1 MRAPFAYRFH
11 ARTGFDIGRPPWH
24 QPPGARL
31 TCLLAN
37 RPVAMLVRHEIKTL
51 ALPPKATIQFDR
63 VSGNETIKYLMP
75 HAKTPPAHPPFLQ
88 RLRRHLVSREGEF
101 QHLNQTRVSLQEIDQ
116 ELKKTLNSKRISGLD
131 ALRALAVS
139 LVFIDHFRV
148 LDYFLGV
155 RLELGWFGVMIF
167 FVLSGFLI
175 TSMLLKEH
183 SKTGRISLSNF
194 YRRRAYRIF
203 PTFYCC
209 WILTTVVQYLAHRFY
224 WKTAAVS
231 FFYLMDYGRALAPEN
246 MQQYLHMWISWSLAV
261 EEKFYLLWPLLL
273 LFLLKRR
280 STLIRTMVVIIL
292 SQWTCRAVLYIPC
305 NVKWAYIY
313 STFDMRLDALL
324 VGCLLAILVENDRT
338 RLHCCR
344 LLRQQSLSALPP
356 LVLAFMA
363 IAPPSNKALFLASW
377 SLQPLIIAVML
388 LQAAYWGSKSWV
400 LCSSGAVR
408 MTAHLSYALYLY
420 HPLASQI
427 VYELHMRH
435 LGYYAIALTVI
446 MAAASYR
453 LVELPF
459 MRLRDRNDP
468 ARGVADSIETFHQPT
483 ASVPGK

>member
-1 MRAPFAYRFH
+1 
-11 ARTGFDIGRPPWH
+11 
-24 QPPGARL
+24 
-31 TCLLAN
+31 
-37 RPVAMLVRHEIKTL
+37 MLVLPKTT
-51 ALPPKATIQFDR
+51 TIQLDPAA
-63 VSGNETIKYLMP
+63 GNEIINCLMP
-75 HAKTPPAHPPFLQ
+75 HAKIKPARPPFLQ
-88 RLRRHLVSREGEF
+88 RLRRYLDPRDGEF
-101 QHLNQTRVSLQEIDQ
+101 EHLEQTRVSLQEIDQ
-116 ELKKTLNSKRISGLD
+116 ELKNALGSKRINGLD

-148 LDYFLGV
+148 TDYFLGV

-183 SKTGRISLSNF
+183 SKTGRISLTNF

-209 WILTTVVQYLAHRFY
+209 WILTTVVQRLARRFY

-280 STLIRTMVVIIL
+280 STLIRMMVAIIL
-292 SQWTCRAVLYIPC
+292 GQWTYRAILYIAC
-305 NVKWAYIY
+305 NVKWAYVY

-324 VGCLLAILVENDRT
+324 VGCLLAILVENDCT

-356 LVLAFMA
+356 LVLVFMA
-363 IAPPSNKALFLASW
+363 IAPLSNKAAFLASW

-388 LQAAYWGSKSWV
+388 LQTAYWGSKSWV
-400 LCSSGAVR
+400 FCSSGVVR
-408 MTAHLSYALYLY
+408 VTAHLSYALYLY

-446 MAAASYR
+446 MATASYR

-468 ARGVADSIETFHQPT
+468 AQEVADSIETFPQPT

>member
-1 MRAPFAYRFH
+1 
-11 ARTGFDIGRPPWH
+11 
-24 QPPGARL
+24 
-31 TCLLAN
+31 
-37 RPVAMLVRHEIKTL
+37 
-51 ALPPKATIQFDR
+51 
-63 VSGNETIKYLMP
+63 MP
-75 HAKTPPAHPPFLQ
+75 HAKIQPARPPFLQ
-88 RLRRHLVSREGEF
+88 RLRRFLDPRDGGF
-101 QHLNQTRVSLQEIDQ
+101 QHPNQARVRLQEIDQ
-116 ELKKTLNSKRISGLD
+116 ELKTVLNSKRISGLD
-131 ALRALAVS
+131 AIRAVAVS

-148 LDYFLGV
+148 IDYFFGV
-155 RLELGWFGVMIF
+155 HLELGWFGVMIF

-175 TSMLLKEH
+175 TSMLIKEH
-183 SKTGRISLSNF
+183 SKTGRISLANF

-209 WILTTVVQYLAHRFY
+209 WILTTVVQCVAHRLY

-280 STLIRTMVVIIL
+280 PTLIRTMVVIIL
-292 SQWTCRAVLYIPC
+292 AQWTYRAILYIAC
-305 NVKWAYIY
+305 NVKWAYVY

-324 VGCLLAILVENDRT
+324 VGCLLAILVENDFT

-356 LVLAFMA
+356 LALAFMA
-363 IAPPSNKALFLASW
+363 IAPSSNKALFLASW

-388 LQAAYWGSKSWV
+388 LQAVYWGSKSWV

-408 MTAHLSYALYLY
+408 ITAHLSYALYLY

-427 VYELHMRH
+427 VYVLHMRH
-435 LGYYAIALTVI
+435 LGYYAIALTVV
-446 MAAASYR
+446 MATASYR

-468 ARGVADSIETFHQPT
+468 AQGVASSIETFHQPT
-483 ASVPGK
+483 ANVPGK